1 MTAVVA
7 PPVTERGN
15 GVRLVVGASRG
26 IGLALVA
33 AQLQDPAVRRVV
45 ATVRPGSETR
55 GLDRLQDGHGERLLR
70 LQVDVTD
77 EHAVDAFGTALQSIE
92 GGVDLAI
99 HAAGL
104 LHDGELQPEKSLAD
118 CRSGNLRR
126 LFETNSIGP
135 LMVARAL
142 FPVQGRRRRFTF
154 AVLSAMVGSIGDN
167 RLGGWYGYRAS
178 KAALNQFL
186 RTLSI
191 ECRHRYPGATVLAV
205 HPGTTDTALSKPYHG
220 GVAPGKLAAP
230 GASAARILRLVEN
243 AGAAQH
249 GQFLHWDGSA
259 IPW

>member
-1 MTAVVA
+1 MI
-7 PPVTERGN
+7 EQRN
-15 GVRLVVGASRG
+15 GARLVVGASRG

-33 AQLQDPAVRRVV
+33 AQLQNPAVGLVI
-45 ATVRPGSETR
+45 ATSRPDSAAH
-55 GLDRLQDGHGERLLR
+55 GLEQLQEAHGERLLR
-70 LQVDVTD
+70 LKLDVTD
-77 EHAVDAFGTALQSIE
+77 ENSVGALGSAIRSIE
-92 GGVDLAI
+92 GGVDIAI

-118 CRSGNLRR
+118 CQAENLKR

-135 LMVARAL
+135 LLVARTL
-142 FPVQGRRRRFTF
+142 FPAQGRRRRFTF

-186 RTLSI
+186 KSLSI
-191 ECRHRYPGATVLAV
+191 ECRHRYPSATVLAV
-205 HPGTTDTALSKPYHG
+205 HPGTTDTALSRPFQSR
-220 GVAPGKLAAP
+220 VAPENLATPDAT
-230 GASAARILRLVEN
+230 AARILRLVGN

-249 GQFLHWDGSA
+249 GQFLHWDGSE